1 MAVAYI
7 TPFDFLREP
16 SGLET
21 ASLLGNSGRLS
32 SAIDVGATA
41 LPVTPAT
48 TVALNQFDRIT
59 LFDGST
65 TEVVQ
70 VASTV
75 ATGQTSIPLL
85 QGTQYAHAQYTPY
98 CSDGGSGSL
107 ADQIIDASTWLENIC
122 QQSLFE
128 QTYTDTLRMP
138 SMRAAIDNEQQLAIR
153 PRHFPVSAVASLS
166 MKSSQNTSIDYDATQ
181 AIIDGAAQ
189 VVYVP
194 ALLSTGGGGTTYS
207 LTAVRPRTAN
217 MWLTISY
224 TAGYPANAIPG
235 DVREAVTLLL
245 SDILAK
251 RLNPSGAFEVQMGKR
266 MVRVGANTD
275 TSGESTLVKRAKQLL
290 QNYSSEAY

>member
-48 TVALNQFDRIT
+48 TVVLNQFDRIT

-85 QGTQYAHAQYTPY
+85 AGTQYAHAQYTPY

-153 PRHFPVSAVASLS
+153 PRHFPVSSVAGLS
-166 MKSSQNTSIDYDATQ
+166 VKSSQNTSIDYDAGQ
-181 AIIDGAAQ
+181 AIIDGTAQ

-224 TAGYPANAIPG
+224 TAGYPAGAMPG
-235 DVREAVTLLL
+235 DVREAATLLL

-251 RLNPSGAFEVQMGKR
+251 RMNPSGAFEVQMGKR
-266 MVRVGANTD
+266 MVRVGPNTD
-275 TSGESTLVKRAKQLL
+275 MSGESTLVKRAKQLL